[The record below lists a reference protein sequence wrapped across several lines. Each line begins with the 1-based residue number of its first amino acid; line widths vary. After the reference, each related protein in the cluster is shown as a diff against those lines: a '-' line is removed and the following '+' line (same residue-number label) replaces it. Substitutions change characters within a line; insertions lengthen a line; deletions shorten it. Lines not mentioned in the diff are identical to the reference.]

1 MVHDGR
7 GSSLRVPSEAQ
18 VGTRAS
24 FSVILKAIFRALL
37 AMPAAAALA
46 ACSIVPGGGPQ
57 QSAVEQGAAMVALT
71 PSEGA
76 AKLDYALVHVNGD
89 MAKSLGRVVEARF
102 GGSFGPRG
110 GAQPLRIGAGDVL
123 SITIFEAG
131 PGGLFTAPATT
142 GVRPGN
148 FVELPPQTVGP
159 DGRIQVPYAGGKK
172 QDGSGSDAGTRNS
185 GTISAIGRT
194 PEQLAREIERVLAPL
209 ALEPQVVVT
218 FREQRSA
225 QVSVLGEVSA
235 PAKLTINPLGE
246 RVLDMLARAGGPR
259 YPAYETVVTLQRGG
273 RREATS
279 LTSLV
284 KAPANNVFVQ
294 PGDTLYVQREQ
305 RYFVALGATGQNGLY
320 FFDSENVNLS
330 YAMGKA
336 AGLLDERA
344 EPSAVYLYRL
354 ESRQRLMRL
363 GVDVAQ
369 FPGEMVPT
377 IYTVNLRDPS
387 ALFLTQSMQMQDR
400 DVVFVSNA
408 AIVDATKF
416 LQFIRI
422 GLATVNEGAAIR
434 HPFVANS
441 N

>member
-1 MVHDGR
+1 
-7 GSSLRVPSEAQ
+7 
-18 VGTRAS
+18 
-24 FSVILKAIFRALL
+24 
-37 AMPAAAALA
+37 
-46 ACSIVPGGGPQ
+46 
-57 QSAVEQGAAMVALT
+57 
-71 PSEGA
+71 
-76 AKLDYALVHVNGD
+76 
-89 MAKSLGRVVEARF
+89 
-102 GGSFGPRG
+102 
-110 GAQPLRIGAGDVL
+110 
-123 SITIFEAG
+123 
-131 PGGLFTAPATT
+131 
-142 GVRPGN
+142 
-148 FVELPPQTVGP
+148 
-159 DGRIQVPYAGGKK
+159 
-172 QDGSGSDAGTRNS
+172 
-185 GTISAIGRT
+185 
-194 PEQLAREIERVLAPL
+194 
-209 ALEPQVVVT
+209 
-218 FREQRSA
+218 
-225 QVSVLGEVSA
+225 
-235 PAKLTINPLGE
+235 
-246 RVLDMLARAGGPR
+246 MLARAGGPR

-273 RREATS
+273 RRESTS

-354 ESRQRLMRL
+354 ESRPRLMRL

-422 GLATVNEGAAIR
+422 GLATVNEGAAVR
-434 HPFVANS
+434 HPFVVNS